1 MSLSPSLF
9 RVPLSH
15 ACPHCGHKHV
25 AKGIWFR
32 SIRHYSCNGC
42 SGDIVLTYED
52 KVKLFAKGGASSGD
66 APTKLSQ
73 GPERWDALSDTTI
86 EESDPSP
93 EG

>member
-1 MSLSPSLF
+1 M
-9 RVPLSH
+9 
-15 ACPHCGHKHV
+15 
-25 AKGIWFR
+25 
-32 SIRHYSCNGC
+32 
-42 SGDIVLTYED
+42 
-52 KVKLFAKGGASSGD
+52 KLFAKGGAPSGD